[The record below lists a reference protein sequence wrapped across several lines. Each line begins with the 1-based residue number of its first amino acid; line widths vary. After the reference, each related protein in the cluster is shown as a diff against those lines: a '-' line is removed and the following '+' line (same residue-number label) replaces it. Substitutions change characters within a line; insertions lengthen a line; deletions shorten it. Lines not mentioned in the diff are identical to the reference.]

1 MIPVSMYSA
10 PTLMMSL
17 AVAVLMQ
24 PLEVRRLEAS
34 IQQRPAIAGND
45 AWKTDFSKH
54 TVSFEEFASGGPP
67 KDGIRSIENPS
78 FITVREADGWL
89 SDRDSVALVVLNDE
103 AKAYPL
109 SILIWH
115 EIAMTRS
122 GGVP

>member
-45 AWKTDFSKH
+45 AWKTDFS
-54 TVSFEEFASGGPP
+54 
-67 KDGIRSIENPS
+67 
-78 FITVREADGWL
+78 
-89 SDRDSVALVVLNDE
+89 
-103 AKAYPL
+103 
-109 SILIWH
+109 
-115 EIAMTRS
+115 
-122 GGVP
+122 